1 MFLTTAS
8 LITIARILLI
18 PVYVTVAIYYAHS
31 VRDHEPDNHL
41 RIAAIVIFTVAALS
55 DALDGWVARHFNQLQ
70 LAESEEMR
78 EDRRYLEETAE
89 RVMKETGLKVT
100 TCLALGNPPEQ
111 ILKTAEEEKCDLIA
125 MGSHGHKFLGDLW
138 HGSTIDR
145 VRHNTRIP
153 ILTVRAE
160 KV

>member
-1 MFLTTAS
+1 MYQKILVALDNTAS
-8 LITIARILLI
+8 DESLL
-18 PVYVTVAIYYAHS
+18 PHVCQLASLTKSELLLLHVA
-31 VRDHEPDNHL
+31 
-41 RIAAIVIFTVAALS
+41 
-55 DALDGWVARHFNQLQ
+55 DGWVARNFDRLK
-70 LAESEEMR
+70 LAPSEEMQH
-78 EDRRYLEETAE
+78 DLHYLEETAG
-89 RVMKETGLKVT
+89 RLAKEMGLKVAT
-100 TCLALGNPPEQ
+100 LLALGNPPEQ
-111 ILKTAEEEKCDLIA
+111 ILKVAEKEKCDLIA

>member
-1 MFLTTAS
+1 MYQKILVALDHTPSDAS
-8 LITIARILLI
+8 LLPHVCQLAGLMQSELLLLH
-18 PVYVTVAIYYAHS
+18 VA
-31 VRDHEPDNHL
+31 
-41 RIAAIVIFTVAALS
+41 
-55 DALDGWVARHFNQLQ
+55 DGWVARHFEQLQ
-70 LAESEEMR
+70 LAASEEMQ
-78 EDRRYLEETAE
+78 DDWHYLEETAE
-89 RVMKETGLKVT
+89 RLKKETGLKIEPR
-100 TCLALGNPPEQ
+100 LALGNPPEQ
-111 ILKTAEEEKCDLIA
+111 ILKIAEEEKCDLIA

>member
-1 MFLTTAS
+1 MYEKILVALDNTAS
-8 LITIARILLI
+8 DESLL
-18 PVYVTVAIYYAHS
+18 PHVCQLACLMKSELLLLHVA
-31 VRDHEPDNHL
+31 
-41 RIAAIVIFTVAALS
+41 
-55 DALDGWVARHFNQLQ
+55 DGWAARYFEQLK
-70 LAESEEMR
+70 LAPSEEMQG
-78 EDRRYLEETAE
+78 DLRYLEQTAE
-89 RVMKETGLKVT
+89 RLKKEMGLQVAT
-100 TCLALGNPPEQ
+100 LLALGNPPEQ
-111 ILKTAEEEKCDLIA
+111 ILQVAEKEKCDLIA